1 MKRVRVDASRRD
13 LETDSGEIAQELANY
28 HYDYRKDLSGQYY
41 DGGRNTGA
49 RIEVKSTFRVIGNN
63 HQTKGRF
70 RIPKNQHD
78 RLVRYDRKQSSY
90 YIFVLFDSNTQ
101 KNIPQEAVLKRI
113 KPKRVGRLIGSMGGF
128 ESSGHSSYS
137 KEKKLIWTAIFDI

>member
-13 LETDSGEIAQELANY
+13 LETNSGRVAEKLATY
-28 HYDYRKDLSGQYY
+28 HYNYRRDLGKRF
-41 DGGRNTGA
+41 DGRRSTGSV
-49 RIEVKSTFRVIGNN
+49 IEVKSTFRMIGRNYAA
-63 HQTKGRF
+63 KGRF

-78 RLVRYDRKQSSY
+78 KLVRYDRKKSAY

-113 KPKRVGRLIGSMGGF
+113 KPKRIGRLIGSMGGF
-128 ESSGHSSYS
+128 ESSGHNSYS
-137 KEKKLIWTAIFDI
+137 KEKKLIWTSIFDI